1 MDGSDDVSRRGKGVK
16 KKVKVERVCVHS
28 SRATSII
35 PHPIV
40 LPWCVD
46 GTSVLLY
53 VHISMGHA
61 ASGGTLI
68 VRACGVGAHGARPR
82 GRAGASARLCVYAR
96 LRGGGVC

>member
-1 MDGSDDVSRRGKGVK
+1 MFVY
-16 KKVKVERVCVHS
+16 S

-40 LPWCVD
+40 AVVRGRDFSYFMYTLAWV
-46 GTSVLLY
+46 
-53 VHISMGHA
+53 GHA